1 VNFFSGTVSRSSS
14 AALDKDSFLHS
25 WCVRGG
31 QGVDPQ

>member
-1 VNFFSGTVSRSSS
+1 MVDLFNGNVFAFFKTGTTFV
-14 AALDKDSFLHS
+14 